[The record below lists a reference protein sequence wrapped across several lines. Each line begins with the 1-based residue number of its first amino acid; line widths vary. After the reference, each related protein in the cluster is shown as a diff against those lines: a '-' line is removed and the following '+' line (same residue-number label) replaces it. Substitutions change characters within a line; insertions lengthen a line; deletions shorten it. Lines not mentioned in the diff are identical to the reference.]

1 MSVRPWIGIAA
12 ALTLLAAAAC
22 ESSNLFSST
31 APFGGGGIVTGT
43 GTVQGSVLSGGNGL
57 GGVRVVLIG
66 RDSTQTASNG
76 IFAFDS
82 LPAATYQIAVRVP
95 IGFTLA
101 TGQTATRSVSVSSG
115 AVTGVTFVLQE
126 TTTVP

>member
-12 ALTLLAAAAC
+12 AFTLLAAAAC
-22 ESSNLFSST
+22 DASSLFSNT
-31 APFGGGGIVTGT
+31 AQFGGGVVSGT
-43 GTVQGSVLSGGNGL
+43 GAVQGTVLAGGSGL

-66 RDSTQTASNG
+66 RDSMQTTSG
-76 IFAFDS
+76 GVFAFDS

-95 IGFTLA
+95 IGYALA
-101 TGQTATRSVSVSSG
+101 AGQTATRSVAVSSD
-115 AVTGVTFVLQE
+115 GVTSLTFILQQ